1 MLTGKQQQ
9 LLLYI
14 NKHLTQNGVA
24 PSFEEMKRAVN
35 LKSKSGIHRLI
46 TSLEERGFIKRLK
59 HKARAM
65 AITKSLGFDK
75 DNTNETNK
83 SIINYDDDLNKET
96 KEPIKTIKINSSL
109 IIGEGATIKG
119 VLIEENEITVKG
131 AVDGDI
137 QCKNLIVGKTGSI
150 KGKIKADTL
159 YVEGSIEG
167 EINVKEL
174 LKLMSSSY
182 VSGKMSYGSLQINE
196 GGKLLGELE
205 FKDKNIIQEEF
216 KDWKTI

>member
-1 MLTGKQQQ
+1 MS
-9 LLLYI
+9 LL
-14 NKHLTQNGVA
+14 K
-24 PSFEEMKRAVN
+24 
-35 LKSKSGIHRLI
+35 LKSKTEPLH
-46 TSLEERGFIKRLK
+46 
-59 HKARAM
+59 
-65 AITKSLGFDK
+65 
-75 DNTNETNK
+75 TNK
-83 SIINYDDDLNKET
+83 SIINYDDDLNKEI
-96 KEPIKTIKINSSL
+96 KEPTKTIKINSSL

-119 VLIEENEITVKG
+119 EIIEENEITVNG
-131 AVDGDI
+131 SVDGDI

-159 YVEGSIEG
+159 FVEGSIEG

-216 KDWKTI
+216 KDWKTVW

>member
-1 MLTGKQQQ
+1 MS
-9 LLLYI
+9 LL
-14 NKHLTQNGVA
+14 K
-24 PSFEEMKRAVN
+24 
-35 LKSKSGIHRLI
+35 LKSKTEPLY
-46 TSLEERGFIKRLK
+46 
-59 HKARAM
+59 
-65 AITKSLGFDK
+65 
-75 DNTNETNK
+75 TNK
-83 SIINYDDDLNKET
+83 SIINYDDDLNKEI

-119 VLIEENEITVKG
+119 EIVEENEITVNG
-131 AVDGDI
+131 SVDGDI
-137 QCKNLIVGKTGSI
+137 QCKNLILGKTGSI

-167 EINVKEL
+167 EINIKEL

-182 VSGKMSYGSLQINE
+182 VSGKISYGSLQINE

>member
-1 MLTGKQQQ
+1 MS
-9 LLLYI
+9 LL
-14 NKHLTQNGVA
+14 K
-24 PSFEEMKRAVN
+24 
-35 LKSKSGIHRLI
+35 LKSKTEPLY
-46 TSLEERGFIKRLK
+46 
-59 HKARAM
+59 
-65 AITKSLGFDK
+65 
-75 DNTNETNK
+75 TNK

-119 VLIEENEITVKG
+119 EIIEENEITVNG
-131 AVDGDI
+131 SVDGDI

-216 KDWKTI
+216 KDWKSI

>member
-1 MLTGKQQQ
+1 MS
-9 LLLYI
+9 LL
-14 NKHLTQNGVA
+14 K
-24 PSFEEMKRAVN
+24 
-35 LKSKSGIHRLI
+35 LKSKTEPLY
-46 TSLEERGFIKRLK
+46 
-59 HKARAM
+59 
-65 AITKSLGFDK
+65 
-75 DNTNETNK
+75 TNK
-83 SIINYDDDLNKET
+83 SVTNYDDDLNQEIKESM
-96 KEPIKTIKINSSL
+96 ETIKINSSL

-119 VLIEENEITVKG
+119 EIVEENEITVNG
-131 AVDGDI
+131 SVDGDI

-182 VSGKMSYGSLQINE
+182 VSGKITYGSLQVNE

-205 FKDKNIIQEEF
+205 FKDINILQEEF

>member
-1 MLTGKQQQ
+1 MS
-9 LLLYI
+9 LL
-14 NKHLTQNGVA
+14 K
-24 PSFEEMKRAVN
+24 
-35 LKSKSGIHRLI
+35 LKSKTEPLHS
-46 TSLEERGFIKRLK
+46 
-59 HKARAM
+59 
-65 AITKSLGFDK
+65 
-75 DNTNETNK
+75 NK
-83 SIINYDDDLNKET
+83 SIINSDDDLNKEI

-119 VLIEENEITVKG
+119 EIIEENEITVNG
-131 AVDGDI
+131 SVDGDI

>member
-1 MLTGKQQQ
+1 MS
-9 LLLYI
+9 LL
-14 NKHLTQNGVA
+14 K
-24 PSFEEMKRAVN
+24 
-35 LKSKSGIHRLI
+35 LKSKTEPLHS
-46 TSLEERGFIKRLK
+46 
-59 HKARAM
+59 
-65 AITKSLGFDK
+65 
-75 DNTNETNK
+75 NK
-83 SIINYDDDLNKET
+83 SIINYDDDLNKEI

-119 VLIEENEITVKG
+119 EIIEENEITVNG
-131 AVDGDI
+131 SVDGDI

-216 KDWKTI
+216 KDWKTIW

>member
-1 MLTGKQQQ
+1 MS
-9 LLLYI
+9 LL
-14 NKHLTQNGVA
+14 K
-24 PSFEEMKRAVN
+24 
-35 LKSKSGIHRLI
+35 LKSKTEPLY
-46 TSLEERGFIKRLK
+46 
-59 HKARAM
+59 
-65 AITKSLGFDK
+65 
-75 DNTNETNK
+75 TNK
-83 SIINYDDDLNKET
+83 SIINHDDDHNKET

-109 IIGEGATIKG
+109 IIGEGASIKG
-119 VLIEENEITVKG
+119 EIIEENEITVNG
-131 AVDGDI
+131 SVDGDI

>member
-1 MLTGKQQQ
+1 MS
-9 LLLYI
+9 LL
-14 NKHLTQNGVA
+14 K
-24 PSFEEMKRAVN
+24 
-35 LKSKSGIHRLI
+35 LKSKTEPLY
-46 TSLEERGFIKRLK
+46 
-59 HKARAM
+59 
-65 AITKSLGFDK
+65 
-75 DNTNETNK
+75 TNK
-83 SIINYDDDLNKET
+83 SIINYDDDLNKEI

-119 VLIEENEITVKG
+119 EIIEENEITVNG
-131 AVDGDI
+131 SVDGDI

-216 KDWKTI
+216 KDWKTK

>member
-1 MLTGKQQQ
+1 MS
-9 LLLYI
+9 LL
-14 NKHLTQNGVA
+14 K
-24 PSFEEMKRAVN
+24 
-35 LKSKSGIHRLI
+35 LKSKTEPLY
-46 TSLEERGFIKRLK
+46 
-59 HKARAM
+59 
-65 AITKSLGFDK
+65 
-75 DNTNETNK
+75 TNK
-83 SIINYDDDLNKET
+83 SIINYDDDLNKEI
-96 KEPIKTIKINSSL
+96 KEHTKTIKINSSL

-119 VLIEENEITVKG
+119 EIIEENEITVNG
-131 AVDGDI
+131 SVDGDI

-167 EINVKEL
+167 EISVKEL

>member
-1 MLTGKQQQ
+1 MS
-9 LLLYI
+9 LL
-14 NKHLTQNGVA
+14 K
-24 PSFEEMKRAVN
+24 
-35 LKSKSGIHRLI
+35 LKSKTEPLY
-46 TSLEERGFIKRLK
+46 
-59 HKARAM
+59 
-65 AITKSLGFDK
+65 
-75 DNTNETNK
+75 TNK

-119 VLIEENEITVKG
+119 EIIEENEITVNG
-131 AVDGDI
+131 SVDGDI

-182 VSGKMSYGSLQINE
+182 ISGKMSYGSLQINE

>member
-1 MLTGKQQQ
+1 MS
-9 LLLYI
+9 LL
-14 NKHLTQNGVA
+14 K
-24 PSFEEMKRAVN
+24 
-35 LKSKSGIHRLI
+35 LKSKTEPLY
-46 TSLEERGFIKRLK
+46 
-59 HKARAM
+59 
-65 AITKSLGFDK
+65 
-75 DNTNETNK
+75 TNK

-119 VLIEENEITVKG
+119 EIIEENEITVNG
-131 AVDGDI
+131 SVDGDI

-167 EINVKEL
+167 EINIKEL